1 MGKLEGTLYLCHCMK
16 NSKVEVIGYLVNRVV
31 SWKQTLRHIVNG
43 KVLKLG
49 SISFNFPTVFLIE
62 KDIAI
67 HCAFFLVHV
76 LTRQE
81 I

>member
-1 MGKLEGTLYLCHCMK
+1 M
-16 NSKVEVIGYLVNRVV
+16 
-31 SWKQTLRHIVNG
+31 IVNG

-49 SISFNFPTVFLIE
+49 RISFNVPTVFLVE

-76 LTRQE
+76 PTRQE

>member
-1 MGKLEGTLYLCHCMK
+1 M
-16 NSKVEVIGYLVNRVV
+16 
-31 SWKQTLRHIVNG
+31 IVNG

-49 SISFNFPTVFLIE
+49 RISFNVPTVFLVE
-62 KDIAI
+62 KDIGI

-76 LTRQE
+76 PTRQE